1 MLTNAGEVEL
11 DASIMDGK
19 EMKAGAVAA
28 IGPVLNPVSV
38 ARMLMERTPHVL
50 LVGEGAT
57 TFARDNGVPILSP
70 DELVTPAARAEWE
83 QMQQF
88 PNSVNSLFR
97 GKGVDTVGAVAFDSE
112 GNGTAQLARFCW
124 PCASIGSAASVAAG

>member
-70 DELVTPAARAEWE
+70 SELVTPAARAEWE
-83 QMQQF
+83 QMQNY
-88 PNSVNSLFR
+88 PNSVNTFFR
-97 GKGVDTVGAVAFDSE
+97 GKGVDTVGAVAFDTE
-112 GNGTAQLARFCW
+112 GHDVTRVDA
-124 PCASIGSAASVAAG
+124 